1 MVLQMY
7 KKTKFWDSQIQHG
20 KYKRKDCI
28 IINEIEDLK
37 EHMSREIEK
46 TSKDIEL
53 FLQECLQ
60 ERELQSQKEI
70 ESKSKSKKKMV

>member
-1 MVLQMY
+1 
-7 KKTKFWDSQIQHG
+7 
-20 KYKRKDCI
+20 
-28 IINEIEDLK
+28 
-37 EHMSREIEK
+37 MSREIEK